1 MSLYYFDTYDGDEP
15 VVDDEGLDFADL
27 DTVKLEAV
35 RGLADLARDLLPGSE
50 RRELAV
56 IVRDDQSRHILK
68 TVVIFENSDA
78 HLAPGP
84 L

>member
-15 VVDDEGLDFADL
+15 VVDHDGLEFADL

-56 IVRDDQSRHILK
+56 LVRDDRSL
-68 TVVIFENSDA
+68 
-78 HLAPGP
+78 
-84 L
+84 

>member
-35 RGLADLARDLLPGSE
+35 RGLADLAETCFPAANGAIGRDSTT
-50 RRELAV
+50 RRSIE
-56 IVRDDQSRHILK
+56 
-68 TVVIFENSDA
+68 A
-78 HLAPGP
+78 HLKDRCD
-84 L
+84 LRKTQMLI